1 MTRRGDTMDEKKGS
15 KKERG
20 SFSGQ
25 IGFIFAAS
33 ASAVGLGNIWR
44 FPYLAA
50 EYGGGIFLLVY
61 AILLVTFGFTLMVA
75 ELAIGRKTGVSAI
88 NAVKVLDKRFSFL
101 GVLASL
107 VPVIIL
113 PYYCVIGGWVLKYL
127 GVFLTGNAVQA
138 ADDTFFTAF
147 IAQPVEPLIW
157 LFVVVVLTF
166 VCVFIGVEKGIE
178 KASKILMPLLILLS
192 IVIAVYSITR
202 PGGWE
207 GVLYYITPD
216 FSRFS
221 INTVIAALGQLFFSL
236 SLAMGIMITYGSY
249 LKKEANLLKSVKRIE
264 FLDAGVAFLAGL
276 MIVPA
281 VFAFSGGDP
290 DAMNAGAGLMFITLP
305 KVFVDMQAA
314 TLIGTIFF
322 LLVAFAVLT
331 SSVSLMETIVS
342 IFIDRFGW
350 SRKFTC
356 IVVAIGCFALAIPSS
371 LGYGLWGSITPLGLS
386 FLDFFDFISNTILM
400 PIVAFFTCIFVGY
413 ILKPKTIIKEVSLS
427 AKFDKSQK
435 LFVLMIKYIA
445 PIFLVIIFLSKI
457 LEAAGLLVL

>member
-1 MTRRGDTMDEKKGS
+1 MNE
-15 KKERG
+15 KKERS

-25 IGFIFAAS
+25 LGFIFAAA

-61 AILLVTFGFTLMVA
+61 AILLVTFGFALMIV
-75 ELAIGRKTGVSAI
+75 ELAIGRKTGLSAI
-88 NAVKVLDKRFSFL
+88 NAFKALDKRFSFL
-101 GVLASL
+101 GVIASF

-127 GVFLTGNAVQA
+127 AVFITGGAANA
-138 ADDTFFTAF
+138 ADDAYFTNF
-147 IAQPVEPLIW
+147 ISQPVEPLIW
-157 LFVVVVLTF
+157 LLIVVLLTF
-166 VCVFIGVEKGIE
+166 ACVFIGVEKGIE
-178 KASKILMPLLILLS
+178 KASKFLMPLLILLS
-192 IVIAVYSITR
+192 IVISVYSITR
-202 PGGWE
+202 PGGLE

-249 LKKEANLLKSVKRIE
+249 LKKDTNLIKSVKRIE
-264 FLDAGVAFLAGL
+264 ILDAGVAFLAGL

-281 VFAFSGGDP
+281 VFVFSGGDP

-314 TLIGTIFF
+314 TLIGTTFF
-322 LLVAFAVLT
+322 LLVTFAVLT
-331 SSVSLMETIVS
+331 SAVSLMETIVS

-356 IVVAIGCFALAIPSS
+356 VMVAIGCFALGIPSS
-371 LGYGLWGSITPLGLS
+371 LGYGPWSSITPLGFS
-386 FLDFFDFISNTILM
+386 FLDFFDFISNTVLM
-400 PIVAFFTCIFVGY
+400 PIVAFLTCIFAGY
-413 ILKPKTIIKEVSLS
+413 ILKPKTIIDEVKSS
-427 AKFDKSQK
+427 GKFDKSQK
-435 LFVLMIKYIA
+435 MFVWMIKYIA
-445 PIFLVIIFLSKI
+445 PIFLIVIFLSKI
-457 LEAAGLLVL
+457 LEAMGILSL